1 MNWTATISSKGQLTI
16 PHPIRE
22 RLGLQA
28 GTKVLMILRDGTV
41 EMQPI
46 SGDILQWRGA
56 LKGIEPATPLD
67 QVRERTRE
75 AIAEEVVREMRP
87 G

>member
-1 MNWTATISSKGQLTI
+1 
-16 PHPIRE
+16 
-22 RLGLQA
+22 
-28 GTKVLMILRDGTV
+28 VLLILRDGMV

-46 SGDILQWRGA
+46 SGDIVQWRGA
-56 LKGIEPATPLD
+56 LKGAGSAAVLD

-75 AIAEEVVREMRP
+75 AIAEEVVREMRT